1 MNFTFKKKYGQ
12 NFLKHESVSSR
23 IVSLIDADKDTLVLE
38 IGPGS
43 GALTKYLRELEFN
56 TLCYEI
62 DRELESA
69 LNKYKSDK
77 LDIIFDD
84 FMKRDIL
91 NDIGKYNYKKLI
103 IIGNLPYY
111 ITTPIILKIIETVIP
126 DEMVF
131 MVQKEV
137 AARFSAKNN
146 TKEYGSITI
155 LLNYYFN
162 VSMEFIVKRDEFIPA
177 PNVDS
182 AVIKFKK
189 KEHIEDIDMSK
200 FNKILKDA
208 FMFKRKNLRNN
219 LKNYNREEIEKLL
232 SKYNY
237 DLNNRAEDLPLEV
250 FIELSKII

>member
-1 MNFTFKKKYGQ
+1 MNFNFKKKYGQ
-12 NFLKHESVSSR
+12 NFLKHDNVSSR
-23 IVSLIDADKDTLVLE
+23 IVSLIDTNKDTLVIE

-43 GALTKYLRELEFN
+43 GALTKHLSNLECN

-62 DRELESA
+62 DQELEDS

-77 LDIIFDD
+77 LDIIYDD

-91 NDIGKYNYKKLI
+91 SDISKYNYKKLV

-111 ITTPIILKIIETVIP
+111 ITTPIILKIIETIIP

-137 AARFSAKNN
+137 AERFSAKN
-146 TKEYGSITI
+146 KSKDYGSITV
-155 LLNYYFN
+155 LLNYYFD
-162 VSMEFIVKRDEFIPA
+162 VSMEFIVKRDEFIPS

-189 KEHIEDIDMSK
+189 KELNDHVDMVK
-200 FNKILKDA
+200 FNKILKDS

-219 LKNYNREEIEKLL
+219 LKNYNKEEIEKVLA
-232 SKYNY
+232 KYNF

-250 FIELSKII
+250 FIKLSKLI

>member
-1 MNFTFKKKYGQ
+1 MNFNFKKKYGQ
-12 NFLKHESVSSR
+12 NFLKHDNVSSR
-23 IVSLIDADKDTLVLE
+23 IVSLIDTNKDTLVIE

-43 GALTKYLRELEFN
+43 GALTKHLSNLECN
-56 TLCYEI
+56 TICYEI
-62 DRELESA
+62 DRELESP
-69 LNKYKSDK
+69 LSKYKSDK

-91 NDIGKYNYKKLI
+91 SDISKYNYKKLVI
-103 IIGNLPYY
+103 LGNLPYY
-111 ITTPIILKIIETVIP
+111 ITTPIILKIIETIIP

-137 AARFSAKNN
+137 AERFSAKN
-146 TKEYGSITI
+146 KSKDYGSITV
-155 LLNYYFN
+155 LLNYYFD
-162 VSMEFIVKRDEFIPA
+162 VSMEFIVKRDEFIPS

-189 KEHIEDIDMSK
+189 KELNDHVDMVK
-200 FNKILKDA
+200 FNKILKDS

-219 LKNYNREEIEKLL
+219 LKNYNKEEIEKVLA
-232 SKYNY
+232 KYNF

-250 FIELSKII
+250 FIELSKLI

>member
-1 MNFTFKKKYGQ
+1 MNFNFKKKYGQ

-23 IVSLIDADKDTLVLE
+23 IISLIDADKDTLVLE

-43 GALTKYLRELEFN
+43 GALTKYLSQLECN

-62 DRELESA
+62 DRELENT
-69 LNKYKSDK
+69 LNKYRGDK

-84 FMKRDIL
+84 FMKRDIID
-91 NDIGKYNYKKLI
+91 DISKYNYKRLVI
-103 IIGNLPYY
+103 MGNLPYY
-111 ITTPIILKIIETVIP
+111 ITTPIILKIIESVIP

-137 AARFSAKNN
+137 ALRFSAKNK
-146 TKEYGSITI
+146 TKDYGSITI
-155 LLNYYFN
+155 LLNYYFD
-162 VSMEFIVKRDEFIPA
+162 VSMEFVVKRDEFIPS

-189 KEHIEDIDMSK
+189 KELYESIDMSK
-200 FNKILKDA
+200 FNKLLKAA

-219 LKNYNREEIEKLL
+219 LKNYNREEVEKVLA
-232 SKYNY
+232 KYNF

-250 FIELSKII
+250 FIELSKLI